1 MTPSGRRRRDGL
13 AVLIASAILALSVV
27 PLPAAGPT
35 TGPAGLPIDR
45 WLHALAYAGL
55 TLALA
60 GPARA
65 RTRRPLLAAALLA
78 VAYGGAIEGLQAG
91 LAYRTG
97 SAVDVGANA
106 LGAAV
111 GTAIAVGHRRLW

>member
-1 MTPSGRRRRDGL
+1 MTRLSRRAGDAL
-13 AVLIASAILALSVV
+13 AVVIATAILAVSVV

-35 TGPAGLPIDR
+35 TGPAGLPLDR
-45 WLHALAYAGL
+45 WLHALAYA

-60 GPARA
+60 LVSPAHA

-78 VAYGGAIEGLQAG
+78 VAYGAAIEGLQAG

-97 SAVDVGANA
+97 SAVDVGVNA

-111 GTAIAVGHRRLW
+111 GTAVAAARRAR